1 MKKRVIETC
10 DIGRMAMIYPA
21 IAGMAPFVGLV
32 IGVDN
37 SYRLRTGPDT
47 EIRLGFGHIAA
58 AKFGDD
64 Q

>member
-1 MKKRVIETC
+1 
-10 DIGRMAMIYPA
+10 
-21 IAGMAPFVGLV
+21 LV